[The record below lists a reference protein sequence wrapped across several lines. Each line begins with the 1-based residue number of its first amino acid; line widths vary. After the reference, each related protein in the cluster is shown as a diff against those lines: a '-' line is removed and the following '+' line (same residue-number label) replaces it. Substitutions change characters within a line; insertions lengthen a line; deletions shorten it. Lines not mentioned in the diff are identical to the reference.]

1 MPLFSSLMWKQQ
13 RVPWTLKHWV
23 HKRESCLDSFLHGSV
38 RKDLELISK
47 YLHEQVSQ
55 GQDTSY
61 GILKLY
67 KSPRN
72 LDTSQG
78 KENAEWIKYDPY
90 INKVGTEGMGRVKES
105 RDHELLH
112 QPLCD
117 ATDSGCDR
125 KIKQQFQQGTG
136 FRELEIKAKRIS

>member
-1 MPLFSSLMWKQQ
+1 
-13 RVPWTLKHWV
+13 
-23 HKRESCLDSFLHGSV
+23 
-38 RKDLELISK
+38 
-47 YLHEQVSQ
+47 
-55 GQDTSY
+55 
-61 GILKLY
+61 
-67 KSPRN
+67 
-72 LDTSQG
+72 
-78 KENAEWIKYDPY
+78 
-90 INKVGTEGMGRVKES
+90 MGRVKES